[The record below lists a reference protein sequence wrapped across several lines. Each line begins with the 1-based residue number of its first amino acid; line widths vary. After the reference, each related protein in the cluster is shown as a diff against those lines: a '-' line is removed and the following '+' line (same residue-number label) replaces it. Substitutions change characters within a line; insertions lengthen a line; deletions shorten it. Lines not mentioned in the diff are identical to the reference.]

1 MPTPISQR
9 KTHYEALVAYLLQ
22 PDVVREMGAYSPQLP
37 EALAQWLG
45 QLILLQG
52 VPFHY
57 LVPDERML
65 PIESIRFFQ
74 VDVNWLAALIDGA
87 NSIGRVVEADITFD
101 QAFFADIVFEEAR
114 LAAGIDSDR
123 LSGFLLRSQL
133 VSDYWT
139 DAQSGIRVDGYA
151 NRLPDDP
158 DVNFVPDPLQILRLE
173 RLAPNVML
181 CLFDGVC
188 QEVRLHQPAEG
199 LHFGLDRTD
208 DGFAKQLK
216 IVKAAD
222 PALDDVGNY
231 LPQDNPHAR
240 LIVQSDTAGTTYMRR
255 GADRVL
261 KVSRVFADMR
271 QQLTQAGALT
281 ASDLYTAAEF
291 ALEMVEGVDMVRFV
305 APGGSQ

>member
-240 LIVQSDTAGTTYMRR
+240 LIVRSDTAGTTYMRR